1 MSIKACLL
9 AAVRHMLIP
18 IARVLIRNGVPYGD
32 FEEVA
37 RHAFAKAGQSV
48 IAERGL
54 QLSLS
59 RLSLLTGLPRREMR
73 RVLERPPQITE
84 ISLGD
89 SNAAARVL
97 HAWHTKSPFVLV
109 PIGVPM
115 DLEYEAADSNATFV
129 DLVATHVPD
138 ADPAAVLSELIASG
152 AVRQDER
159 GFLHPT
165 SRTFVTGE
173 LSEDQIKYAARAARR
188 FLDTLDV
195 NLTKDGRR
203 TGRFER
209 TVVADRGVPV
219 RCYSEFVA
227 YVRGTMQQ
235 TLEDIDEWITANAL
249 AASPTEPVFWTGVG
263 MYHWLEQEEDF
274 ELTLKELLLEETN
287 QGQNHE
293 TEKREARH

>member
-37 RHAFAKAGQSV
+37 RHAFAKAGESV
-48 IAERGL
+48 IGERGL
-54 QLSLS
+54 QSTLS

-73 RVLERPPQITE
+73 RIMSRPPQITPL
-84 ISLGD
+84 SLTD
-89 SNAAARVL
+89 WTMAARVL
-97 HAWHTKSPFVLV
+97 HAWHTKSPYVLV
-109 PIGVPM
+109 PFGVPM
-115 DLEYEAADSNATFV
+115 DLEYDAPDSAATFV
-129 DLVATHVPD
+129 SLVKTHVPEC
-138 ADPAAVLSELIASG
+138 DPESVLSELIASG
-152 AVRQDER
+152 SVKQDER

-209 TVVADRGVPV
+209 TVVADKGVPV
-219 RCYSEFVA
+219 RCYTEFVA
-227 YVRGTMQQ
+227 YVRSTMQQ

-249 AASPTEPVFWTGVG
+249 STAKEPVFWTGVG
-263 MYHWLEQEEDF
+263 MYHWLEHEDDF
-274 ELTLKELLLEETN
+274 ELTLKELLPEEN
-287 QGQNHE
+287 AQGQNHVSE
-293 TEKREARH
+293 NRDVRS

>member
-37 RHAFAKAGQSV
+37 RHAFAKAGESV
-48 IAERGL
+48 IGERG
-54 QLSLS
+54 QQSTLS

-73 RVLERPPQITE
+73 RIMSRPPQITPL
-84 ISLGD
+84 SLTD
-89 SNAAARVL
+89 WNLAARVL

-109 PIGVPM
+109 PFGVPM
-115 DLEYEAADSNATFV
+115 DLEYDAPDSSATFV
-129 DLVATHVPD
+129 GLVKTHVPECS
-138 ADPAAVLSELIASG
+138 PSEVLAELIASG
-152 AVRQDER
+152 SVKQDER

-165 SRTFVTGE
+165 SRTFVTGD

-209 TVVADRGVPV
+209 TVVADKGVPV
-219 RCYSEFVA
+219 RCYANFVA
-227 YVRGTMQQ
+227 YVRSTMQQ

-249 AASPTEPVFWTGVG
+249 SAPKEPVFWTGVG
-263 MYHWLEQEEDF
+263 MYHWLEHEEDF
-274 ELTLKELLLEETN
+274 ELTLKDLLPEEN
-287 QGQNHE
+287 GQGQSHDRANQDLK
-293 TEKREARH
+293 T